1 MTIVLLFVDYLVQ
14 LELLQTLLWKAVVKF
29 RSCETDMSSVV
40 MIVLFT
46 SFLVRYMLLGFE
58 KIGNELGGL
67 TWLGYDGEELTR
79 VPW

>member
-14 LELLQTLLWKAVVKF
+14 LELLQTLLCKAVVKF
-29 RSCETDMSSVV
+29 PSCETDMSSVG

-46 SFLVRYMLLGFE
+46 SFLIRYMLSGFE

-67 TWLGYDGEELTR
+67 T
-79 VPW
+79 